1 MPLPPEPREGKPLLV
16 KGRPLQF
23 TFWPMYRNTRR
34 YGLQSM
40 VFALDPWILIKDG
53 IRRRCPAAAQKEALA
68 YLEQSR
74 DFFVSATL
82 ANVTAARPL
91 QLYYSFLNLAKS
103 LMLTNGPRPTLG
115 YVEHGLSERLK
126 SGGVEFVDAFLQA
139 FKSPNSKGKDQC
151 FDELL
156 KTIAGTGLAADKPF
170 NLVNLLPQ
178 ILTGHRLWSSAAA
191 QIERFISIHEL
202 EFNQD
207 ESSKRVWLRLYFFAD
222 DLTRWGITHAQML
235 QHARLAGKFHEV
247 RCKREI
253 NNRKLLCF
261 EQTTPAVY
269 SGRPSDAIP
278 GVVGDVRQFLW
289 VAINTDPP
297 YRRYYVYLAPP
308 VEHGEVLPQISS
320 IYAVMYYLGS
330 IVRYRPQHFDSITS
344 GKYGPR
350 IEEFINGI
358 PAQFIYLMAS
368 EFVLRQVTRPALV
381 S

>member
-74 DFFVSATL
+74 DFFVSSTL

-103 LMLTNGPRPTLG
+103 LMLTTGARPTLG

-139 FKSPNSKGKDQC
+139 FKSPNPKRKDQC

-156 KTIAGTGLAADKPF
+156 KTIAGTG
-170 NLVNLLPQ
+170 
-178 ILTGHRLWSSAAA
+178 S
-191 QIERFISIHEL
+191 
-202 EFNQD
+202 
-207 ESSKRVWLRLYFFAD
+207 
-222 DLTRWGITHAQML
+222 
-235 QHARLAGKFHEV
+235 
-247 RCKREI
+247 C
-253 NNRKLLCF
+253 
-261 EQTTPAVY
+261 
-269 SGRPSDAIP
+269 GR
-278 GVVGDVRQFLW
+278 
-289 VAINTDPP
+289 
-297 YRRYYVYLAPP
+297 
-308 VEHGEVLPQISS
+308 
-320 IYAVMYYLGS
+320 
-330 IVRYRPQHFDSITS
+330 
-344 GKYGPR
+344 
-350 IEEFINGI
+350 
-358 PAQFIYLMAS
+358 
-368 EFVLRQVTRPALV
+368 
-381 S
+381 